1 MFSFHDL
8 EMRHGPVV
16 AYQCLA
22 EIEKAARIR
31 PSEMTGIDPETRLA
45 NALRAQDAMHDNPP
59 LEAA

>member
-8 EMRHGPVV
+8 EIRHGPVV

-31 PSEMTGIDPETRLA
+31 PSAMTGIDPETRLA
-45 NALRAQDAMHDNPP
+45 NALRAQDAMRSV
-59 LEAA
+59 LELQAA